1 MMQRFTDDA
10 QRVLSFAQEAALELG
25 HDYVGTE
32 HVLIGLTKV
41 KNGVA
46 AKALEELNIVTEDIF
61 EAVEEQVGRGNKKAT
76 SIYMTPRVKHV
87 LELAVQVANRM
98 NHNYVGTEHILLGL
112 LSDGG
117 GVAVGILRAMNI
129 RTDDIVEAIRH
140 ILGSSTNGDHSG
152 QEGANNNGDL
162 GELTDFATDLNESA
176 KQGKIDPVI
185 GRDTE
190 IQRVIQILSRRT
202 KNNPVLIGEPGVG
215 KTAIAE
221 GLAQRIVNGNV
232 PEILR
237 NKRIISLSISS
248 MLAGAKYRG
257 EFEERLKKAIDEV
270 QQHKDMIIFID
281 EIHTLVGAGATEGA
295 MDAANILKPALA
307 RGEFQVIGATTLDEY
322 KKHIEKD
329 AALERRFQPVQ
340 VGEPNEEDALE
351 ILRGLRDRYEAFHKA
366 KITDE
371 ALKAAV
377 TLSSRYITD
386 RFLPDKAIDV
396 VDEAASKVRMKVFSA
411 APDVK
416 ALEDRLNTVKKEK
429 EAAVT
434 SQDFEKAAKLRDEE
448 QALVKEI
455 DDKKTV
461 AKEESDQKLIVTE
474 EDIASVVAQWTG
486 IPVTKIAEEESE
498 TLLHL
503 EDELHKR
510 VIGQDDAVTAVAKA
524 VRRARAGLK
533 DPKRP
538 IGSFLFLGP
547 TGVGK
552 TELARALASS
562 LFGDESAMIRLDM
575 SEYME
580 KHTVSRLVGAPP
592 GYVGY
597 EEGGQLT
604 DAVRRKPYSVIL
616 LDEVEKAHADFFNIL
631 LQVLDD
637 GRLTDSQ
644 GRTVDFRN
652 TVIIMTSNLGAK
664 ALHKNSTELGFLA
677 PKKAESHSNDSKR
690 IDFKEAKKSVLDAVK
705 RHFRP
710 EFLNRIDEMIVFH
723 PLTEEDLTKI
733 VTILMSD
740 VIKRLGE
747 RDLHLEIT
755 PEAMKLLVKEG
766 SDFTMGARPLKRAIQ
781 RLIEDPVSD
790 LILKG
795 EAIAGKTIKANAKDN
810 DIVVTI

>member
-10 QRVLSFAQEAALELG
+10 QRVLSLAQEAALELG

-46 AKALEELNIVTEDIF
+46 AKALEELGLVTEDIF
-61 EAVEEQVGRGNKKAT
+61 EAVEEHVGRGNKKAT

-87 LELAVQVANRM
+87 LELAIQVANQM

-112 LSDGG
+112 LSDGS
-117 GVAVGILRAMNI
+117 GVAVAILRAMNI
-129 RTDDIVEAIRH
+129 RSNDVVEAIRS
-140 ILGSSTNGDHSG
+140 ILGSNKGSNNGG
-152 QEGANNNGDL
+152 QEGINSNNDL
-162 GELTDFATDLNESA
+162 GELSDFATDLNESA

-221 GLAQRIVNGNV
+221 GLAQRIVTGNV

-237 NKRIISLSISS
+237 NKRIISLSIGS

-270 QQHKDMIIFID
+270 QQHDDMIIFID

-351 ILRGLRDRYEAFHKA
+351 ILKGLRDRYEAFHKA

-371 ALKAAV
+371 ALTAAV
-377 TLSSRYITD
+377 SLSSRYITD

-434 SQDFEKAAKLRDEE
+434 SQDFEKAAELRDEE
-448 QALVKEI
+448 QSLLKEI
-455 DDKKTV
+455 GDKKSI
-461 AKEESDQKLIVTE
+461 AKEKSDQKLIVTE
-474 EDIASVVAQWTG
+474 EDIAAVVAQWTG
-486 IPVTKIAEEESE
+486 IPVAKIAEEESA

-503 EDELHKR
+503 EEELHKR
-510 VIGQDDAVTAVAKA
+510 VVGQDEAVTAVAKA

-664 ALHKNSTELGFLA
+664 ALHKNSSELGFLA
-677 PKKAESHSNDSKR
+677 PKKSESSTNQSNS
-690 IDFKEAKKSVLDAVK
+690 IDFKEAKKSVMDAVK

-710 EFLNRIDEMIVFH
+710 EFLNRIDEMIVFR
-723 PLTEEDLTKI
+723 PLTEEDLKHI
-733 VTILMSD
+733 VSILMSD
-740 VIKRLGE
+740 VTKRLKE
-747 RDLHLEIT
+747 RELQLEIT
-755 PEAMKLLVKEG
+755 SEAMQLLVKEG

-795 EAIAGKTIKANAKDN
+795 DVTEGKTIKVDVKDN
-810 DIVVTI
+810 EIVVSV